1 MAEKYRGFLNGK
13 KRPVFFGKTPRIL
26 IYRLRMMETGVS
38 GGRDAVVLMVF
49 TVGDRQGS
57 RKRCITGLL

>member
-1 MAEKYRGFLNGK
+1 MRNAGIAWNDVMAEKFRGFLNGK

-38 GGRDAVVLMVF
+38 GGRDAVVLKDF
-49 TVGDRQGS
+49 IFDDR
-57 RKRCITGLL
+57 